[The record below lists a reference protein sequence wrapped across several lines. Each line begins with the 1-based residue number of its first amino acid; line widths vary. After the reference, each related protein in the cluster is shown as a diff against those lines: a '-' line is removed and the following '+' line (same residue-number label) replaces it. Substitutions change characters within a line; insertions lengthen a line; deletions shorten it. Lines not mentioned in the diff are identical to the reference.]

1 MQVIGETKVPLLRH
15 LSSLLIPMFTLLTS
29 AKTTAGAHLA
39 TPWCTP
45 TTAWTGP
52 SSALCFGTPSLMSG
66 KAMAAAHCAFTA
78 TSTSTPTVSL
88 SRPLV
93 CCLCPSYTKYVK
105 KLISIHAAGENCVL
119 ATQAEDVPGQYVL
132 ILCNAIGSPVDSK
145 YIDIEPKHIAMT
157 EHHVVAANDD
167 TLYVW
172 QYRTSVSKLTS
183 VGAVSGLARCA

>member
-1 MQVIGETKVPLLRH
+1 M
-15 LSSLLIPMFTLLTS
+15 LS
-29 AKTTAGAHLA
+29 
-39 TPWCTP
+39 
-45 TTAWTGP
+45 
-52 SSALCFGTPSLMSG
+52 
-66 KAMAAAHCAFTA
+66 
-78 TSTSTPTVSL
+78 V
-88 SRPLV
+88 
-93 CCLCPSYTKYVK
+93 PSYTKYVK

-183 VGAVSGLARCA
+183 VGAVPGLACCA